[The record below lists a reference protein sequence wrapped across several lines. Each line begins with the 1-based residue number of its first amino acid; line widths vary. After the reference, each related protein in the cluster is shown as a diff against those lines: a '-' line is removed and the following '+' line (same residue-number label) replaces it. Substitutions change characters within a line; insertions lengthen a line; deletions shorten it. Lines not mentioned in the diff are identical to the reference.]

1 MNLPGEIG
9 NDNMTVIPAV
19 PVSVG
24 VSVLHFA
31 DWITV
36 SFTHLL
42 NQNLSFFSC
51 IKLLM
56 TGQIWRVFDVPII

>member
-1 MNLPGEIG
+1 MSLPVEVG

-31 DWITV
+31 DWIKV
-36 SFTHLL
+36 GFAHLL
-42 NQNLSFFSC
+42 N
-51 IKLLM
+51 
-56 TGQIWRVFDVPII
+56 